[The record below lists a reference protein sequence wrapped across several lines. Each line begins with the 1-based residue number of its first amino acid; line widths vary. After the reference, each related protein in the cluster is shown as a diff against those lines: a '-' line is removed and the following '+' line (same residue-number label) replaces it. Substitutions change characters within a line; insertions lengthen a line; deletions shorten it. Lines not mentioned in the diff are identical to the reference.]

1 MAIPGTLC
9 VALLIGSFLLAASNN
24 GVIALSGAECFAT
37 GALLSAIDPV
47 ATIGVFGSIGVPKR
61 LSVLVT
67 GAYSKIENNENCV
80 HYISEG
86 AAREWSTVVIVI
98 VIFINCLLS

>member
-1 MAIPGTLC
+1 MLLAIPGTLC

-67 GAYSKIENNENCV
+67 GSFQKLK
-80 HYISEG
+80 SEG

-98 VIFINCLLS
+98 VIFIS